1 MRRLTGPPAGQ
12 LAEPDQGFLGQHRT
26 PRLVGLVWG
35 LLVFNTLGSQGAVT
49 ILPIPRPVSQA
60 LTMGA
65 VAAAFGVAIL
75 INPRLR
81 IRPNAFLLLL
91 SLLVVVSFAS
101 SARLEVG
108 AGAIFRSGR
117 FTLFVATLWL
127 LTPWF
132 DDALTFVRDHIKMLG
147 IVLATVA
154 AGLLVAPGLALPA
167 DYGGRL
173 VGAIWPLT
181 APQVGQYAAIIAGLT
196 ALLWIGRRTDRVSAL
211 LVILPALGLLL
222 LSHTRTATIGLVAA
236 LVMAVLSLTLT
247 SARARKVF
255 GWGAMISGFVAVALG
270 PAVGAWLRRGQDAE
284 NFANLTGRQKVWD
297 ALLDAQ
303 RSTIEELFGIGLTN
317 KSFNGLP
324 IDSSWLTVYHE
335 QGYVGV
341 VLVGLFILTLLFV
354 AALRPPSVERACAV
368 FLIVYCLMASYTE
381 AGLGDASPY
390 LLYLTLAAALLTRGQ
405 GEGKAMPRN
414 EKSQFDDPKS
424 TAREVVDP

>member
-1 MRRLTGPPAGQ
+1 MIRPPGDTR
-12 LAEPDQGFLGQHRT
+12 PDQEFLDQHRT

-49 ILPIPRPVSQA
+49 ILPVPRPVTQA

-65 VAAAFGVAIL
+65 VAAAFGIAVL

-81 IRPNAFLLLL
+81 IRPNAYLLLL

-101 SARLEVG
+101 SARFEVG

-132 DDALTFVRDHIKMLG
+132 DDALTFVRNHIKMLG

-167 DYGGRL
+167 DYDGRL

-181 APQVGQYAAIIAGLT
+181 APQVGQYSAVVAGLT
-196 ALLWIGRRTDRVSAL
+196 ALLWIGRRTDRGSAL
-211 LVILPALGLLL
+211 LVILPALVMLL

-255 GWGAMISGFVAVALG
+255 GWGAMLAGFVAVALG
-270 PAVGAWLRRGQDAE
+270 PVVGAWLRRGQDAE
-284 NFANLTGRQKVWD
+284 SLANLTGRQKVWD

-324 IDSSWLTVYHE
+324 IDSSWLSVYLE

-341 VLVGLFILTLLFV
+341 VLVGFAILTLLFV
-354 AALRPPSVERACAV
+354 AALRPPSVQRACAV
-368 FLIVYCLMASYTE
+368 FLITYCLIASYTE

-390 LLYLTLAAALLTRGQ
+390 LLNLTLAAALLTRAQ
-405 GEGKAMPRN
+405 RDGKVKPRN
-414 EKSQFDDPKS
+414 ENGVLGDPKS
-424 TAREVVDP
+424 TAREVVNP